1 MMAKNF
7 ILWPA
12 WGISY
17 SGLLSVWSHGF
28 LTPCYSNM
36 VHRPTVS
43 ASPGNL
49 LELQTLLSGLPDLVN
64 QHMHLRKSLGDLFE
78 TLQCKKHCSTKGVL
92 ESSGKLFS
100 FFFFFFPTEVERMMQ
115 QILWVFLSPSFKNFT
130 SYSTN
135 ILSPPPFTIFRYTY
149 HIHLA
154 PSTLHSPLLH
164 LECISEYP
172 GRMFKQVYFEKKF
185 SRNFKTTEHLL
196 SFRDDILLT
205 SKIISLNLGDF

>member
-100 FFFFFFPTEVERMMQ
+100 FFFFPYKSRENDATNPLGVLITQFQKFYLLFHQYPIATPLYYF
-115 QILWVFLSPSFKNFT
+115 QIHMPYPSSPIHSPF
-130 SYSTN
+130 
-135 ILSPPPFTIFRYTY
+135 PPP
-149 HIHLA
+149 
-154 PSTLHSPLLH
+154 PSRVYLR
-164 LECISEYP
+164 ISRERVQT
-172 GRMFKQVYFEKKF
+172 GLFWKK
-185 SRNFKTTEHLL
+185 
-196 SFRDDILLT
+196 
-205 SKIISLNLGDF
+205 NL